1 MSKVIRW
8 NPMREASD
16 LMNEFDRAFES
27 PFYRMR
33 RGLPMRA
40 NDVVGSWSLALDV
53 AEKDD
58 VFTIKASLPG
68 ISPDQLNV
76 TLEDNVLTVQGEL
89 KEDETIEEETYHI
102 RERRFGSFSRSLRF
116 PVPVNAKDINAT
128 YQNGVLTLTVPK
140 AEEVKP
146 KRIEVK
152 VNGQENVVEG

>member
-1 MSKVIRW
+1 MAKITRW

-16 LMNEFDRAFES
+16 LFNEFDRVFDS
-27 PFYRMR
+27 PVYRARWGM
-33 RGLPMRA
+33 PMRT

-53 AEKDD
+53 AEKGD

-68 ISPDQLNV
+68 INPEDLNV
-76 TLEDNVLTVQGEL
+76 TLEDNVLTVQGEIR
-89 KEDETIEEETYHI
+89 EDDSIEDETYHI

-116 PVPVNAKDINAT
+116 PVPVAAGDIEAA
-128 YQNGVLTLTVPK
+128 YENGVLTLTVPK

-152 VNGQENVVEG
+152 TA